1 MSYNFKGGNGKAQGG
16 FGDDPK
22 LASGLLQSSAPAS
35 GERSLD
41 EKTGTQFLVTKKPE
55 DKTTMEMTTSQ
66 AGLDALNAMIQKV
79 NNATQFTIDN
89 LAENEK
95 ISLKALTKR
104 VAGFLGLSQSLC
116 SSIVAMYVKS
126 SDKCTMQRGR
136 NGGIYKGKFHK
147 EVDPRCDHCGQKLRA
162 KERAQKAA

>member
-1 MSYNFKGGNGKAQGG
+1 MVDNIKGGIDKAWEG
-16 FGDDPK
+16 FGADPK
-22 LASGLLQSSAPAS
+22 LASGLLQSSVPAS
-35 GERSLD
+35 GERSLRT
-41 EKTGTQFLVTKKPE
+41 KSGQQFLATIKPE
-55 DKTTMEMTTSQ
+55 DKNTMEMTNTQ

-95 ISLKALTKR
+95 ISLKTLTER
-104 VAGFLGLSQSLC
+104 VASFLGLSQSLC

-136 NGGIYKGKFHK
+136 NGGIYKGKATK
-147 EVDPRCDHCGQKLRA
+147 EVAHRCGECGHKLSARKLA
-162 KERAQKAA
+162 EKAA